1 VSEPGPAETSAR
13 HDPMAALRQQS
24 FQLYSVSRVFFA
36 VASTLLT
43 AAIAWQVYASS
54 GSALDLGLLGLAR
67 FLPSLGLGL
76 VGGALADRYE
86 RKRIAIAG
94 QAAVLGC
101 AIVLFAFTS
110 RGKPN
115 EPLIYGMVLLVAVAS
130 AFEWPARQAL
140 LVSVVTPETFQNAI
154 TVSSTVQQLGFVT
167 GPALA
172 GGLIA
177 ISGVGLAYFVLCILV
192 TGSMLSLVALHPR
205 PMDGP
210 KRAVSVAAIKEGV
223 AFVFHRQVLLGA
235 MTLDL
240 FAVVFGGATALL
252 PIYAKDILHAG
263 PVGYG
268 LLSGSLD
275 FGALLMSVALVAL
288 PPVQRPGRALIGA
301 VLGFALGT
309 IVFGFSRNFALSLV
323 AYMLIGIADQV
334 SVVMRSTT
342 VQLATPDELRGRVSS
357 VNSLFVGASNQV
369 GQMES
374 GFVAAATSATFAVV
388 SGGIAALGV
397 VGIVTAAMPDLR
409 RYHTS
414 SAIAFSTVPTTAEMV
429 LEAVEEEESSAAT
442 GG

>member
-1 VSEPGPAETSAR
+1 
-13 HDPMAALRQQS
+13 M
-24 FQLYSVSRVFFA
+24 SRVFFA

-43 AAIAWQVYASS
+43 AAIAWQVYATS

-76 VGGALADRYE
+76 VGGALADRYD

-94 QAAVLGC
+94 QCAVLGC
-101 AIVLFAFTS
+101 AFVLFAFTS
-110 RGKPN
+110 KGEPN
-115 EPLIYGMVLLVAVAS
+115 QPLIYGMVLLVAVAS

-140 LVSVVTPETFQNAI
+140 LISTVTPETFQNAI
-154 TVSSTVQQLGFVT
+154 TVSSTAQQLGFVT
-167 GPALA
+167 GPAVA

-177 ISGVGLAYFVLCILV
+177 VSGVGLAYFALCILV
-192 TGSMLSLVALHPR
+192 AGSIVSLVVLDPR
-205 PMDGP
+205 PMEGP
-210 KRAVSVAAIKEGV
+210 KRAVSLEAIKEGV
-223 AFVFHRQVLLGA
+223 SFVYHRQVLLGA

-240 FAVVFGGATALL
+240 FAVIFGGATALL

-268 LLSGSLD
+268 VLSASLD
-275 FGALLMSVALVAL
+275 FGALLMSIALVAL
-288 PPVQRPGRALIGA
+288 PPVKRPGRALMAA
-301 VLGFALGT
+301 VLGFGAGT
-309 IVFGFSRNFALSLV
+309 VIFGLSRNFALSLV
-323 AYMLIGIADQV
+323 AYTLIGVADQV

-357 VNSLFVGASNQV
+357 VNSLFIGASNQV

-388 SGGIAALGV
+388 SGGIGALAALGV
-397 VGIVTAAMPDLR
+397 VGLSMPELR
-409 RYHTS
+409 RYHTDN
-414 SAIAFSTVPTTAEMV
+414 AIAISAAPTTAQLV
-429 LEAVEEEESSAAT
+429 LEAVEEEESSAAA

>member
-1 VSEPGPAETSAR
+1 
-13 HDPMAALRQQS
+13 MAALRQRS

-67 FLPSLGLGL
+67 CLPSLGLGL
-76 VGGALADRYE
+76 VGGALADRYD

-94 QAAVLGC
+94 QAAVLMC

-110 RGKPN
+110 QGKPN

-140 LVSVVTPETFQNAI
+140 LVSVVTPETLQNAI

-177 ISGVGLAYFVLCILV
+177 LSGVGLAYFALCILV
-192 TGSMLSLVALHPR
+192 AGSILSLVTLRPR

-210 KRAVSVAAIKEGV
+210 KRAVSVEAIKEGLS
-223 AFVFHRQVLLGA
+223 FVYHRQVLLGA

-240 FAVVFGGATALL
+240 FAVIFGGATALL

-275 FGALLMSVALVAL
+275 FGALMMSIALVAL
-288 PPVQRPGRALIGA
+288 PPVKRPGRALMAA
-301 VLGFALGT
+301 VLGFGLGT
-309 IVFGFSRNFALSLV
+309 VVFGLSRNFALSLV

-334 SVVMRSTT
+334 SVVMRTTT

-388 SGGIAALGV
+388 SGGIGALAALGV
-397 VGIVTAAMPDLR
+397 IGLSMPELR
-409 RYHTS
+409 RYHTD
-414 SAIAFSTVPTTAEMV
+414 SAIAFSKVPTTAELV
-429 LEAVEEEESSAAT
+429 LEAVEEEESSAAA